1 MGIDLALH
9 IALSGIAANQ
19 RALQQTSHN
28 IANADTAGFTR
39 KRVAV
44 SSEEFQGHPMG
55 VRAGEALRDV
65 DLALLAE
72 RDGRGAAQAAAE
84 LRARILRPVE
94 AMQGRPE
101 DDISLGARVAAL
113 TEGFTALRDS
123 PADPGLMRA
132 ALRRAEEAA
141 MQFRDTAHA
150 VQAARREAQDG
161 IVGEV
166 GRINDTL
173 REMADLTRIIRAEVV
188 TGRST
193 AELEDQR
200 DVLLT
205 RLSESLPVRGLRQPD
220 GGIVLLARNGITLPL
235 PARREDVFS
244 TANAA
249 PGPEAFYGPG
259 GSLPGVM
266 QGGIDVTRQLS
277 GGRLAELLQLR
288 DTILPRMQAE
298 LDVAAVELAGR
309 FEAVGL
315 RLFTDA
321 AGVVPDR
328 TAGHVAGGHV
338 GFAARI
344 RVNPGLPPNAMQLR
358 DGTHATAG
366 GPGQPTAFAPNPPG
380 GPAGFT
386 TLLDRVLDHALGGT
400 AAPGEPWSAFPLNG
414 LGPLGDLGSA
424 IAYPR
429 DVADFANQAVRLHT
443 EARSEASAAAEA
455 AGRMRDGMEARIRD
469 RSGVNTDE
477 EMAMLMR
484 LQNAYAANAR
494 VMSTAQGMWDALLGA
509 VR

>member
-1 MGIDLALH
+1 MAIDLALH
-9 IALSGIAANQ
+9 IALSGISANQ

-28 IANADTAGFTR
+28 IANADNPGFTR
-39 KRVAV
+39 KRVAM
-44 SSEEFQGHPMG
+44 SAEEFQGKPLG

-65 DLALLAE
+65 DMALLAE
-72 RDGRGAAQAAAE
+72 RDGRAAAAAAAS
-84 LRARILRPVE
+84 LRARILAPVE
-94 AMQGRPE
+94 AVQGRPE
-101 DDISLGARVAAL
+101 DNISLGARVGAL
-113 TEGFTALRDS
+113 TEGFTTLRAS
-123 PADPGLMRA
+123 PGDPELMRA
-132 ALRRAEEAA
+132 ALRQAEEAA
-141 MQFRDTAHA
+141 GQFRDSAQA

-161 IVGEV
+161 IVTEV
-166 GRINDTL
+166 GRINDNL
-173 REMADLTRIIRAEVV
+173 RELAQLTRVIRAEVV

-200 DVLLT
+200 DILLT
-205 RLSESLPVRGLRQPD
+205 RLSESLPLRGLRQPD

-235 PARREDVFS
+235 PTRGEDVLS
-244 TANAA
+244 TENAA

-266 QGGIDVTRQLS
+266 QGGIDVTRQLA
-277 GGRLAELLQLR
+277 GGRLAELVTLR

-298 LDVAAVELAGR
+298 LDVGAVELAGR

-321 AGVVPDR
+321 AGTVPDR
-328 TAGHVAGGHV
+328 LAGHVAGGHV

-344 RVNPGLPPNAMQLR
+344 RVNPALPPNAQALR

-366 GPGQPTAFAPNPPG
+366 GPGQPSAFTPNPPG

-386 TLLDRVLDHALGGT
+386 TLLDRVLDHALGRE
-400 AAPGEPWSAFPLNG
+400 AAPGQPWGGFPLSG
-414 LGPLGDLGSA
+414 LGPRGDITSA
-424 IAYPR
+424 ISDPR
-429 DVADFANQAVRLHT
+429 DVTEFATQAVRLHT
-443 EARSEASAAAEA
+443 EARSEATAAAES

-469 RSGVNTDE
+469 RSGVDSDE

-494 VMSTAQGMWDALLGA
+494 VMSTAQSMWDALLGA

>member
-1 MGIDLALH
+1 MSLDLALH
-9 IALSGIAANQ
+9 VALSGISANQ

-28 IANADTAGFTR
+28 IANADTVGFTK
-39 KRVAV
+39 KRVAM
-44 SSEEFQGHPMG
+44 SAEEFHGRPLG

-72 RDGRGAAQAAAE
+72 RDGRGAAAAAAE
-84 LRARILRPVE
+84 LRARILQPVE
-94 AMQGRPE
+94 AVQGRPE
-101 DDISLGARVAAL
+101 DNVSLGARVAAL
-113 TEGFTALRDS
+113 AQGFTALRDS
-123 PADPGLMRA
+123 PADPELMRA
-132 ALRRAEEAA
+132 ALRHAEEAA
-141 MQFRDTAHA
+141 MQFRDSASA

-161 IVGEV
+161 IVSEV
-166 GRINDTL
+166 GRINDGL
-173 REMADLTRIIRAEVV
+173 RELADLTRIIRAEVT

-200 DVLLT
+200 DVLLS
-205 RLSESLPVRGLRQPD
+205 RLSESLPLRGLRQPD

-235 PARREDVFS
+235 PTAGEDVFS
-244 TANAA
+244 AANAA

-266 QGGIDVTRQLS
+266 QGGIDVTRQLT
-277 GGRLAELLQLR
+277 GGRLAELVQLR
-288 DTILPRMQAE
+288 DTVLPRMQAE

-309 FEAVGL
+309 FDAVGL

-321 AGVVPDR
+321 AGAVPDR
-328 TAGHVAGGHV
+328 LAGHVAGGHV

-344 RVNPGLPPNAMQLR
+344 RVSPDVPPNAMQLR

-366 GPGQPTAFAPNPPG
+366 GPGQPSAFTPNPPG
-380 GPAGFT
+380 GPTGFT
-386 TLLDRVLDHALGGT
+386 TLLDRVLDHALGT
-400 AAPGEPWSAFPLNG
+400 HAAPGEPWSAFPVNG
-414 LGPLGDLGSA
+414 LGPQGNIHSA
-424 IAYPR
+424 IANPR
-429 DVADFANQAVRLHT
+429 DIADFANQAVRLHT
-443 EARSEASAAAEA
+443 EARAEATAAAEA
-455 AGRMRDGMEARIRD
+455 ATRMRDGMEARIRD

-494 VMSTAQGMWDALLGA
+494 VMSTAQSMWDALLGA